1 MIRIFIGNTEL
12 DLTGTEKLQVKY
24 QSAPIGQAL
33 APSAAFS
40 AELQLPETS
49 KNVSVFGYNDIV
61 TTVDTAIF
69 NAYACRVED
78 DGVDMR
84 LTLCQ
89 VRSFSPL
96 VVRFFGEAVS
106 FFSLIKDGKL
116 SDLDMSALD
125 HVWDET
131 TITAGLMATNYSYP
145 IINYGVLTEE
155 SNQVPV
161 EYLYPAVKA
170 AYVINK
176 MIEEEGYTEEN
187 ELTDDLHYTK
197 LVLPF
202 SNRKI
207 RTITDEEK
215 ETVGFEV
222 YSTGQSI
229 TLLTETELTFATEV
243 SDYGGN
249 FASNRYTAPYDMFA
263 SFYFKCSCKSAVS
276 LTTTQVT
283 FALYKDDGGT
293 PELLNTATYTVG
305 DTFEDVVVVEFQLQH
320 QIEAGVEVY
329 ITATPLSQNLSIQ
342 GGVDAEGDG
351 NTRWQFLTLIDTM
364 ILGFTWR
371 IGINLPDITK
381 SQLFEYML
389 RSFASVVTVD
399 DTKKIVKVTKFDTII
414 NNKSNGYDWTDKIDL
429 TNPITK
435 TFEFSQDV
443 GQLTYLKYLEDDNVV
458 KPPGT
463 DATIQVS
470 ATALEKEKT
479 LYTAPFA
486 ACVSESKFPIGLFVP
501 NIEINGESDPKPRIL
516 LNRTRRNEGASLS
529 FTMGGVEIDTAGVIN
544 VPFFYDYANSYDLTW
559 AKLRTNNLSNYITM
573 ITNPR
578 GVECS
583 VNLSPADINQLDYGK
598 PVYIGTVG
606 DEVMNAWFYIS
617 EIIHDTGGMS
627 RAKLNLIP

>member
-40 AELQLPETS
+40 AELQLPETR
-49 KNVSVFGYNDIV
+49 KNIAAFGYNDVV

-69 NAYACRVED
+69 SAYSCRVED

-116 SDLDMSALD
+116 SDLDTSALD

-131 TITAGLMATNYSYP
+131 NITVGLTGVSYSYP
-145 IINYGVLTEE
+145 IINYGTLTTD
-155 SNQVPV
+155 SNQVPI
-161 EYLYPAVKA
+161 EYLYPAVKSS
-170 AYVINK
+170 YLISK
-176 MIEEEGYTEEN
+176 MIEDEGYTEDN
-187 ELTDDLHYTK
+187 ELSDDLHYTK
-197 LVLPF
+197 LILPF
-202 SNRKI
+202 CNKNI

-215 ETVGFEV
+215 ETIGFEV

-243 SDYGGN
+243 TDLGGN

-263 SFYFKCSCKSAVS
+263 SFYFKCNCKSAVS

-283 FALYKDDGGT
+283 FALYKDDGVT
-293 PELLNTATYTVG
+293 PVLLNTATYTVG
-305 DTFEDVVVVEFQLQH
+305 DTFQDVVVVEFNMQH
-320 QIEAGVEVY
+320 QIEVGTEIY
-329 ITATPLSQNLSIQ
+329 ITATPLSQNLTIQ

-351 NTRWQFLTLIDTM
+351 LTRWQFLTLIDTM

-371 IGINLPDITK
+371 ININLPDITK

-389 RSFASVVTVD
+389 RSFAAIATVD
-399 DTKKIVKVTKFDTII
+399 DTKKVVAITKLDTII
-414 NNKSNGYDWTDKIDL
+414 DNKSNGYDWTGKIDL
-429 TNPITK
+429 STPITK
-435 TFEFSQDV
+435 TFEFAQDL
-443 GQLTYLKYLEDDNVV
+443 GQLTHLKYLDDDNVQ
-458 KPPGT
+458 KPAGT
-463 DATIQVS
+463 DTTITIGATEI
-470 ATALEKEKT
+470 EKEKT

-486 ACVSESKFPIGLFVP
+486 ACQAESKFLIGLFVP
-501 NIEINGESDPKPRIL
+501 NIEINGESEPQPRIL
-516 LNRTRRNEGASLS
+516 LNRTRRSTALS
-529 FTMGGVEIDTAGVIN
+529 FTTGGVEVTTSTVIN
-544 VPFFYDYANSYDLTW
+544 VPYFYDFASSYDLTW
-559 AKLRTNNLSNYITM
+559 LKIKNTNLANYVSM

-578 GVECS
+578 GIECS
-583 VNLSPADINQLDYGK
+583 VNLSPADINQLDYRK

-606 DEVMNAWFYIS
+606 DEAIHAWFYIS
-617 EIIHDTGGMS
+617 EIIHDTDGMS